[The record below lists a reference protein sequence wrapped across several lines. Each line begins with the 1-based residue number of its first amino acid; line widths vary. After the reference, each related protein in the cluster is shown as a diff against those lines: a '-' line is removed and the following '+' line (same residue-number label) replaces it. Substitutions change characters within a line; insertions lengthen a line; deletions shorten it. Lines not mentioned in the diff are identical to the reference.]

1 MFFSKKS
8 WPSDENVAKKS
19 VKKVD
24 ALVTWVL
31 LSGVIAS
38 IYGVKKI
45 RENHSQKT
53 EKKEEHTPEVKN
65 EKKSILKRII
75 FGNK

>member
-8 WPSDENVAKKS
+8 SPSDENVAKKS

-24 ALVTWVL
+24 ALVTWVIL
-31 LSGVIAS
+31 GWVIAS
-38 IYGVKKI
+38 LYGVKKI
-45 RENHSQKT
+45 RENNEQKSDST
-53 EKKEEHTPEVKN
+53 SEEKPQ
-65 EKKSILKRII
+65 KSIIKRII